1 MTTQLLVLGGEW
13 VEAVEGGTFDVVEP
27 GTGVPMATVAKAG
40 AEDARRAVGIARRA
54 FDEGPWPRTSATERG
69 RVLLRASLL
78 IRERLEELAVLEAR
92 NAGKPIS
99 DARDEIGLA
108 ADVFEYWAGAA
119 NKILGET
126 IPVKDSGSGR
136 DAA

>member
-54 FDEGPWPRTSATERG
+54 FDEGPGRARVRPSA
-69 RVLLRASLL
+69 
-78 IRERLEELAVLEAR
+78 
-92 NAGKPIS
+92 AGCCCAPHC
-99 DARDEIGLA
+99 
-108 ADVFEYWAGAA
+108 
-119 NKILGET
+119 
-126 IPVKDSGSGR
+126 
-136 DAA
+136 